1 MKYLSTAGGVE
12 RFGFSEA
19 MLAGLAPD
27 GGLLVPVVIPRID
40 IEPWLRGPA
49 PDPKDLAQ
57 AIIGP
62 FLAGDPLESALRGI
76 VGEVFQIPLP
86 VTELSGGHLM
96 LELFHGPTAA
106 FKDFGAGFLAH
117 SLSHIEGRRRVIV
130 ATSGDT
136 GGAVAAA
143 CDGRPGMDVV
153 ILYPDGGVSACQEK
167 QLTCWGDNV
176 HAFAVAGSF
185 DHCQRMVKQA
195 LTQNPWP
202 GVSLTTAN
210 SISIAR
216 LVPQVVHHALAALRA
231 HQIHGRALD
240 FLIPSGNLGNA
251 TAALWAK
258 RMGFPIRRIQLVC
271 NANRVVPD
279 FLASG
284 KFEPRAS
291 LPTLANAMDIGNPS
305 NLARL
310 RHGFPSFEALSR
322 DLSALSISDEE
333 IQLAIQKAYQREGRI
348 FDPHTA
354 TAYAALGHL
363 GPEPKLLVSTAH
375 PAKFRETL
383 EPLLPVRVPI
393 PASLERLGGLPSK
406 RTELAPNQEALR
418 VALT

>member
-1 MKYLSTAGGVE
+1 MNYLSTAGGAE

-19 MLAGLAPD
+19 MLSGLAPD
-27 GGLLVPVVIPRID
+27 GGLFVPVAIPRID

-57 AIIGP
+57 AIIEP

-86 VTELSGGHLM
+86 VTELSGGHLL

-106 FKDFGAGFLAH
+106 FKDFGAGFLAQC
-117 SLSHIEGRRRVIV
+117 LSHIKGRRRVIV

-143 CDGRPGMDVV
+143 CDGRPGLDVV

-176 HAFAVAGSF
+176 HAFAVSASF
-185 DHCQRMVKQA
+185 DHCQRMAKQA
-195 LTQNPWP
+195 LANNPWP
-202 GVSLTTAN
+202 GVALTTAN

-231 HQIHGRALD
+231 HQVHGRALD

-258 RMGFPIRRIQLVC
+258 RMGFPLGRIQLVC

-279 FLASG
+279 FLSSG
-284 KFEPRAS
+284 EFKPRPS
-291 LPTLANAMDIGNPS
+291 KSTLANAMDIGNPS

-310 RHGFPSFEALSR
+310 RHAFPNFDALTQE
-322 DLSALSISDEE
+322 LGAISIPDDE
-333 IQLAIQKAYQREGRI
+333 IRSAIQAAYEHEGRVL
-348 FDPHTA
+348 DPHTA
-354 TAYAALGHL
+354 TAYAALKHL
-363 GPEPKLLVSTAH
+363 EPGPKVLVSTAH
-375 PAKFRETL
+375 PAKFRETV
-383 EPLLPVRVPI
+383 EPLLSVPVPI
-393 PASLERLGGLPSK
+393 PASLQRLECLPSK
-406 RTELAPNQEALR
+406 RTLIEPRLGALQG
-418 VALT
+418 ALD